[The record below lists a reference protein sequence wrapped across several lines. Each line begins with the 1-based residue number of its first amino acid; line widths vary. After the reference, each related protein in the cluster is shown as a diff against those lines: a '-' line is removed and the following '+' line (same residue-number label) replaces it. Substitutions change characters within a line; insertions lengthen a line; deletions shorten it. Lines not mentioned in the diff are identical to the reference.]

1 MLSDDEKRTVAHFL
15 GRRRRTFDSVVEF
28 GVFILPTLAFAGYG
42 LFRHDFLAVLIA
54 YAVLLTLVI
63 LYLGYA
69 RRSSELLRSALEKYE
84 AGAGALDGAG
94 QAVRDRDA

>member
-1 MLSDDEKRTVAHFL
+1 MLDEDERRVVSHFL

-42 LFRHDFLAVLIA
+42 LFRHDLLAVLIA

-63 LYLGYA
+63 LYLGYTKRA
-69 RRSSELLRSALEKYE
+69 SDLLRSALEKYE
-84 AGAGALDGAG
+84 AGAGALDGNA
-94 QAVRDRDA
+94 QDSQR